1 MTEIEY
7 DFYFA
12 GINWKETF
20 DLFPKLQK
28 KIDYDFEFEDLKNEN
43 QTFLFFYLIWL
54 CDLFGL
60 WDLPELERTN

>member
-1 MTEIEY
+1 MTETEY

-12 GINWKETF
+12 GINWEETF

-43 QTFLFFYLIWL
+43 
-54 CDLFGL
+54 
-60 WDLPELERTN
+60 